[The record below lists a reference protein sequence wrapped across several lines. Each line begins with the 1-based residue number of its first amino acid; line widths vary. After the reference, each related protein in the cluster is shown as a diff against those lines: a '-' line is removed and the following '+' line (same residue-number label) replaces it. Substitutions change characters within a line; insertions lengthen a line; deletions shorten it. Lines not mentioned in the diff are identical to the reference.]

1 MNLTNSIKSRYS
13 NNIKSNTYGIIKS
26 GMYLSSGYT
35 FIPYI
40 FINNSEEEIKKRKLL
55 ERKNK
60 LEKLLKINN

>member
-1 MNLTNSIKSRYS
+1 MNLTSIKSRYS
-13 NNIKSNTYGIIKS
+13 TNNIKSNTYGIIKT

-40 FINNSEEEIKKRKLL
+40 FMNNSEEEIKKRKLL